1 MKKLINASCES
12 NIRTV
17 PKEHISLENL
27 HFDTAAYVDDDDDD
41 DDDYN
46 NYQLFLR
53 YG

>member
-1 MKKLINASCES
+1 MHPVKVILGLFLNE
-12 NIRTV
+12 TV
-17 PKEHISLENL
+17 HVSLENL
-27 HFDTAAYVDDDDDD
+27 HFDTAAYDDDDDDD